1 MPTVELAQGR
11 IHYSD
16 DGRGPTVVLVHG
28 AFVSARLWRKVI
40 PILSR
45 TNRVIAPHLPLGAH
59 PEPMRPEADISP
71 LGVARLLADLLER
84 LDLDDVTLVGNDTGG
99 ALAQMVAAHHPERVG
114 RLVLTN
120 CDMLDVFPPKVLKPT
135 VAALKLPGSL
145 EVLRRLLGVRAIYK
159 SPLAFGWLAKHGF
172 SDDVIDLDL
181 AALRDKGVQNDLRRF
196 LRAASDE
203 QTERAAQVLERSGL
217 PILLAWGDDDRFFP
231 LSLARRFLA
240 RVPSAR
246 LEVIADSYA
255 FTPEDQPEALAAHIT
270 AFAAARA
277 PLGVAAAG

>member
-1 MPTVELAQGR
+1 
-11 IHYSD
+11 
-16 DGRGPTVVLVHG
+16 
-28 AFVSARLWRKVI
+28 
-40 PILSR
+40 
-45 TNRVIAPHLPLGAH
+45 
-59 PEPMRPEADISP
+59 MRPEADISP

-203 QTERAAQVLERSGL
+203 QTERAAQCSSGRGL